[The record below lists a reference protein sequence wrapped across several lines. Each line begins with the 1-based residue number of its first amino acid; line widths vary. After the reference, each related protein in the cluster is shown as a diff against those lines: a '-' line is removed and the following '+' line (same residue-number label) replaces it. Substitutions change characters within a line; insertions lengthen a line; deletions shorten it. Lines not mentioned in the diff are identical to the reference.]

1 MTLKLLI
8 VEGNTPE
15 GRARA
20 VAARGREANVLYA
33 AALRQVRGDLDLEVA
48 FPADPGS
55 ALPDRAALA
64 AFDGIAWT
72 GSSLNIY
79 NGGPE
84 IERQLDFC
92 RACFASGTPQF
103 GSCWGLQVGVAAAGG
118 TVLKNPLGREIGL
131 ARKILLTDEGRAHP
145 LYRGRPTVFDAIAVH
160 RDIVTALPDN
170 ARVLAYN
177 SMTRVQAA
185 AFHFDG
191 GEFWGVQYHPEYNF
205 GEIAASMRRY
215 ANVLVEDGLFET
227 EDAAR
232 KAAETFASFD
242 TGGTLGDR
250 WTAGIDADVLDPKE
264 RLRDLQNWMDYIIRG

>member
-1 MTLKLLI
+1 MKLLI

-20 VAARGREANVLYA
+20 VAARGREANELYA
-33 AALRQVRGDLDLEVA
+33 AALRSIRGDLSIDTA
-48 FPADPGS
+48 FPADRDSP
-55 ALPDRAALA
+55 LPDAAALKA
-64 AFDGIAWT
+64 YDGIAWT

-84 IERQLDFC
+84 IERQLAFC
-92 RACFASGTPQF
+92 RTCFSSGVPQF

-131 ARKILLTDEGRAHP
+131 ARKILLTDEGRTHP
-145 LYRGRPTVFDAIAVH
+145 LYRGRPSVFDAIAVH
-160 RDIVTALPDN
+160 RDIVTALPEN
-170 ARVLAYN
+170 AQVLAYN

-215 ANVLVEDGLFET
+215 ADVLVTDGLFES
-227 EDAAR
+227 EDAAIR
-232 KAAETFASFD
+232 AAETFASFD
-242 TGGTLGDR
+242 TGGSLGDR
-250 WTAGIDADVLDPKE
+250 WTAGIDADVLDPRE
-264 RLRDLQNWMDYIIRG
+264 RLRDLANWMSHLDRV